1 MQAKLGVVIILQNQK
16 GEFLLHLRDGNT
28 PKMPHQWSL
37 VGGAVDPGELP
48 KDAVIREVKEE
59 TNFDVTALAFLK
71 KISIY
76 EDEEL
81 YVYHGYV
88 NTAKQ
93 KMVLSEG
100 KKLQFFTKTD
110 FEKLIA
116 TLPEHNPFLD
126 LVSKFIKTSKN

>member
-28 PKMPHQWSL
+28 HKMPHQWSL
-37 VGGAVDPGELP
+37 ISGAVEPGELP
-48 KDAVIREVKEE
+48 EDAVIREAKEE
-59 TNFDVTALAFLK
+59 TDLDVSTVSFLK

-76 EDEEL
+76 KDEEL

-88 NTAKQ
+88 NTVKQ

-100 KKLQFFTKTD
+100 KKLQFFTKAG
-110 FEKLIA
+110 FEKLFA
-116 TLPEHNPFLD
+116 TLPEHNPFLN
-126 LVSKFIKTSKN
+126 LVSEFIKAS